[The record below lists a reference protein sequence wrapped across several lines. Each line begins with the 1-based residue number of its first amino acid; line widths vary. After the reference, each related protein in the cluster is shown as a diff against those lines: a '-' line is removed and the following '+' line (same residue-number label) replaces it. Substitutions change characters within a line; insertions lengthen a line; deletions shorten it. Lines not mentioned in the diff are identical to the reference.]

1 MRQADVLLET
11 TASTFY
17 KPSISSLLPTPALGR
32 ASAAKP
38 SLHCQIVSR
47 CSVGVCPGLLLLIR
61 DHVLIVLIVRVIQV
75 IMFQSY
81 LGKRHSQLPFLF
93 QVSFCSLRAVATLY
107 PKNRRTKVPRP

>member
-38 SLHCQIVSR
+38 SLHCQTVSR

-61 DHVLIVLIVRVIQV
+61 DHVLIVLIVRVI
-75 IMFQSY
+75 MFQSH

-93 QVSFCSLRAVATLY
+93 QVSFCSLRAAATLY